1 MYLFTF
7 EHGNYQFDRIIPS
20 LDSTVCSKMKW
31 VEEIINVIINIIKYN
46 FKW

>member
-20 LDSTVCSKMKW
+20 LDSTMQQDEVS
-31 VEEIINVIINIIKYN
+31 
-46 FKW
+46 